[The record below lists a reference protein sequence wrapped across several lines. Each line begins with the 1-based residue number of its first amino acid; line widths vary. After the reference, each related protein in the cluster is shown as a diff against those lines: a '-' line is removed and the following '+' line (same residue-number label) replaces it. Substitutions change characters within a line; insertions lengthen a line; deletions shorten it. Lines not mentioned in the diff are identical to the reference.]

1 MELFIGIAIVV
12 SLVILTYL
20 VHNGNSFNRE
30 SLNKALVA
38 YREAAQRKIDIDN
51 ERLPVCRQ
59 LFGEGYGTNGS
70 IVCRYLEVLSIAT
83 VENQSSRRNSELP
96 LPRET
101 IKDAI
106 VGMAERRL

>member
-1 MELFIGIAIVV
+1 
-12 SLVILTYL
+12 
-20 VHNGNSFNRE
+20 
-30 SLNKALVA
+30 
-38 YREAAQRKIDIDN
+38 
-51 ERLPVCRQ
+51 
-59 LFGEGYGTNGS
+59 
-70 IVCRYLEVLSIAT
+70 LEVLSIAT